1 MGYIQLGR
9 RGRECEGQTWKSAKG
24 ILTQLNTQYITVLL
38 LKPGNQG
45 VDQEQSRA
53 IMTEGRKTNGKLN
66 YVSIQ
71 GVCEIKQ

>member
-1 MGYIQLGR
+1 MGYIQLGHL
-9 RGRECEGQTWKSAKG
+9 EESVKG
-24 ILTQLNTQYITVLL
+24 ILTHLNTHCITVLL
-38 LKPGNQG
+38 LKPRNQG